1 VLYLVNFKGENMHS
15 SFKENIRI
23 IRKARGMS
31 IRGAARRMKIS
42 TSTLQRYENGE
53 TEPKIT
59 QLNRIA
65 DALDIDL
72 DTLCGR
78 KKISIVRSVSG

>member
-1 VLYLVNFKGENMHS
+1 
-15 SFKENIRI
+15 
-23 IRKARGMS
+23 
-31 IRGAARRMKIS
+31 MKIS

-53 TEPKIT
+53 TEPKIK
-59 QLNRIA
+59 QLNQIA

-78 KKISIVRSVSG
+78 KKITIVGTQYA